1 MSELKGWWML
11 AVSVTAGLPPTLVWW
26 VHAVAA
32 MITVALA
39 ALVFAED
46 IEKKPPRYIVV
57 LPTLE
62 GRPREKGH
70 PL

>member
-32 MITVALA
+32 MITVALV
-39 ALVFAED
+39 ALVYAEE
-46 IEKKPPRYIVV
+46 IEKPPRYIVV

-62 GRPREKGH
+62 GKSRERGH